1 MKKISVLVLTMLWGL
16 GLYAQE
22 DGRLTQEEKSEIAQ
36 YMTDAWDKLE
46 ASLTGLTAAQWS
58 YKSADTVWSI
68 AEIAEHMEKSEMEL
82 YNLLDQ
88 QLLTSEAAPD
98 KSSEVATKTHMVME
112 TIKSRDKKF
121 KTRPN
126 LEPEGKY
133 KSPQEFLQNFKDLRD
148 RTLDYAQNSE
158 DALRHHFV
166 PFGPLGDL
174 DGYQIIMFMTGHLER
189 HHQQIEEVKNN
200 PGFPPA

>member
-1 MKKISVLVLTMLWGL
+1 MRKISVLVLLMFFGL
-16 GLYAQE
+16 GLWAQE
-22 DGRLTQEEKSEIAQ
+22 DGRLTPEEKGEIAQ
-36 YMTDAWDKLE
+36 YMTKVWNELE
-46 ASLTGLTAAQWS
+46 SSLSGLSVAQWS
-58 YKSADTVWSI
+58 YKSADSVWSI
-68 AEIAEHMEKSEMEL
+68 AEIAEHLEKSEMEL

-112 TIKSRDKKF
+112 TIKSRDQKF

-133 KSPQEFLQNFKDLRD
+133 ESPQEFLQNFKELRA

-174 DGYQIIMFMTGHLER
+174 DGYQIIMFMTDHLER
-189 HHQQIEEVKNN
+189 HYQQIEEVKNN